1 MKFEYVIQHNEMLK
15 SFLQRHQYSKKTISA
30 IKHNGALII
39 NNNHVTVRKMMM
51 PGDEL
56 TIALPNE
63 TPSTYLI
70 PSRNPI
76 EILYEDDYL
85 IIVSKPNYLNST
97 PSREHPHDSLIE
109 RVLYYL
115 NVGQLIDTS
124 IVPHIVTRL
133 DRNTKGIVI
142 FAKHGHIHHLM
153 STRTIDKRYMCV
165 CYGQMPLNGVIEEPI
180 ARDSHSIITRKVDT
194 SGKYAKTSF
203 ETVVAKPE
211 ASLCEIKLHTGR
223 THQIRVHFNY
233 LGHPLV
239 GDDLYGGSHPKIH
252 TQSLQCYKVTFIHP
266 IYNREIE
273 IEIDYKWLQNI
284 YAEL

>member
-1 MKFEYVIQHNEMLK
+1 M
-15 SFLQRHQYSKKTISA
+15 
-30 IKHNGALII
+30 
-39 NNNHVTVRKMMM
+39 
-51 PGDEL
+51 
-56 TIALPNE
+56 
-63 TPSTYLI
+63 I

-153 STRTIDKRYMCV
+153 TTSAIDKRYMCMLWSNAIEW
-165 CYGQMPLNGVIEEPI
+165 CY
-180 ARDSHSIITRKVDT
+180 R
-194 SGKYAKTSF
+194 
-203 ETVVAKPE
+203 
-211 ASLCEIKLHTGR
+211 R
-223 THQIRVHFNY
+223 T
-233 LGHPLV
+233 
-239 GDDLYGGSHPKIH
+239 D
-252 TQSLQCYKVTFIHP
+252 C
-266 IYNREIE
+266 
-273 IEIDYKWLQNI
+273 
-284 YAEL
+284 

>member
-39 NNNHVTVRKMMM
+39 NNSHVTVRKMMM

-56 TIALPNE
+56 TIALPDE
-63 TPSTYLI
+63 TPSSYLI

-115 NVGQLIDTS
+115 NVGQLIDTL

-133 DRNTKGIVI
+133 DRNTRGIVI

-153 STRTIDKRYMCV
+153 TTSAIDKRYMCV
-165 CYGQMPLNGVIEEPI
+165 CYGQMQLSGVIEEPI
-180 ARDSHSIITRKVDT
+180 ARDSQSIITRKVDA
-194 SGKYAKTSF
+194 SGKYAKTSY
-203 ETVVAKPE
+203 ETVMAKPE

-233 LGHPLV
+233 IGHPLV
-239 GDDLYGGSHPKIH
+239 GDDLYEGSHPEIH

-284 YAEL
+284 FAEL

>member
-39 NNNHVTVRKMMM
+39 NNSHVTVRKMMM

-56 TIALPNE
+56 TIALPDE
-63 TPSTYLI
+63 TPSSYLI

-115 NVGQLIDTS
+115 NVGQLIDTL

-133 DRNTKGIVI
+133 DRNTRGIVI

-153 STRTIDKRYMCV
+153 TTSAIDKRYMCV
-165 CYGQMPLNGVIEEPI
+165 CYGQMLLNGVIEEPI
-180 ARDSHSIITRKVDT
+180 ARDSQSIITRKVDA
-194 SGKYAKTSF
+194 SGKYAKTSY
-203 ETVVAKPE
+203 ETVMAKPE

-233 LGHPLV
+233 VGHPLV
-239 GDDLYGGSHPKIH
+239 GDDLYEGSHPEIH

-284 YAEL
+284 FAEL

>member
-1 MKFEYVIQHNEMLK
+1 
-15 SFLQRHQYSKKTISA
+15 
-30 IKHNGALII
+30 
-39 NNNHVTVRKMMM
+39 MMM
-51 PGDEL
+51 PGDKL
-56 TIALPNE
+56 TIMLPDE
-63 TPSTYLI
+63 TPSSYLI

-115 NVGQLIDTS
+115 NVGQLIDTL

-142 FAKHGHIHHLM
+142 FTKHGHIHHLM
-153 STRTIDKRYMCV
+153 TTSAIDKRYMCV
-165 CYGQMPLNGVIEEPI
+165 CYGQMLLSGVIEEPI
-180 ARDSHSIITRKVDT
+180 ARDSQSIITRKVDA
-194 SGKYAKTSF
+194 SGKYAKTSY
-203 ETVVAKPE
+203 ETVMAKPE

-233 LGHPLV
+233 IGHPLV
-239 GDDLYGGSHPKIH
+239 GDDLYEGSHPEIIRN
-252 TQSLQCYKVTFIHP
+252 L
-266 IYNREIE
+266 YNAI
-273 IEIDYKWLQNI
+273 K
-284 YAEL
+284 